1 MAGAVHVACND
12 LASRGVTPRWIQLF
26 VLVPPRL
33 EDEDLL
39 EQIMRDANRA
49 TEEIGASVIGGH
61 TGYSAGI

>member
-1 MAGAVHVACND
+1 MHVACND